1 MNMISFNSLNN
12 AFRLKNM
19 KFNFDHV
26 HYNHTLLSNNLVHL
40 KKNLAITNF
49 ILLRIEK
56 DF

>member
-49 ILLRIEK
+49 IFIK
-56 DF
+56 N